1 MTSTPSHKARTLAF
15 IVAGALSLTLMPLHG
30 ARASVTSSS
39 WVPKDPPSI
48 YQINA
53 GQNAVGRR
61 DAQSEI
67 CTTDSQLDCL
77 ESVEAFINNAWVKG
91 ILTGRQGYINEKD
104 LGTSEWKIPGLI
116 NEDTKDLVEVRNEIR
131 YNGNIVHNVDI
142 IATSIDGYRRPWES
156 GLTSPNCAK
165 INGSCVRYGNLQE
178 NIPFRVTYRSSWVLP
193 TALSSKLSD
202 TKLTV
207 EKLPQ
212 SGATRITI
220 EGTPME
226 YVGVADN
233 ADVARPDGIGAW
245 VSREFMAG
253 MIDGRFYQR
262 IKSDCI
268 EQPTLTVSNN
278 AYGYALPEFTDG
290 KLDLMVESTH
300 FRPNGVDKHLGIY
313 EAFIP
318 FETARCL
325 WGSTITA
332 DSVFEVNVLNPD
344 TGARKAVTPS
354 FTVTDE
360 GFFIS
365 ARDFTYSKPT
375 IRVTPKPRPGK
386 PTRVTVL
393 ASRKTLSTS
402 FTRVT
407 STKYS
412 VTATKAGVSKKL
424 RCSTTKTR
432 VNCSVRNLA
441 KGTWRLSITPT
452 KNKVKGIAYTKRV
465 KIK

>member
-1 MTSTPSHKARTLAF
+1 
-15 IVAGALSLTLMPLHG
+15 
-30 ARASVTSSS
+30 
-39 WVPKDPPSI
+39 
-48 YQINA
+48 
-53 GQNAVGRR
+53 
-61 DAQSEI
+61 
-67 CTTDSQLDCL
+67 
-77 ESVEAFINNAWVKG
+77 
-91 ILTGRQGYINEKD
+91 LTG
-104 LGTSEWKIPGLI
+104 S
-116 NEDTKDLVEVRNEIR
+116 
-131 YNGNIVHNVDI
+131 
-142 IATSIDGYRRPWES
+142 
-156 GLTSPNCAK
+156 
-165 INGSCVRYGNLQE
+165 
-178 NIPFRVTYRSSWVLP
+178 
-193 TALSSKLSD
+193 
-202 TKLTV
+202 KLTV

-212 SGATRITI
+212 SGATQITI
-220 EGTPME
+220 EGTPMTG
-226 YVGVADN
+226 VGVANGEDL
-233 ADVARPDGIGAW
+233 VRPDGRGAW
-245 VSREFMAG
+245 ISRSFSAG

-268 EQPTLTVSNN
+268 EQPTMTVAHN
-278 AYGYALPEFTDG
+278 AYGYALPEFADG
-290 KLDLMVESTH
+290 KLDLKVQAPH
-300 FRPNGVDKHLGIY
+300 LRPDGIDKHLGIY

-375 IRVTPKPRPGK
+375 IRVTPKPRPKK
-386 PTRVTVL
+386 PTQVTVL

-412 VTATKAGVSKKL
+412 VTATKGSVSKKL
-424 RCSTTKTR
+424 RCSRTKTR

-441 KGTWRLSITPT
+441 RGTWRLSITPT

-465 KIK
+465 RIR

>member
-1 MTSTPSHKARTLAF
+1 MTSTPSHKVRTFAF
-15 IVAGALSLTLMPLHG
+15 ITAAAVSLVLIPLQG
-30 ARASVTSSS
+30 ARASVKSSS

-53 GQNAVGRR
+53 WPNVVNRR

-67 CTTDSQLDCL
+67 CTTDAQLDCL
-77 ESVEAFINNAWVKG
+77 ESVEAFIDNAWVKG
-91 ILTGRQGYINEKD
+91 ILTGREGYINENV
-104 LGTSEWKIPGLI
+104 LGTSEWRIAGLV
-116 NEDTKDLVEVRNEIR
+116 NEDTKDLVEVRNQIS
-131 YNGNIVHNVDI
+131 YNGNIVHSIDI
-142 IATSIDGYRRPWES
+142 IATSIDNYRRPWES
-156 GLTSPNCAK
+156 GLTSPDCAR
-165 INGSCVRYGNLQE
+165 IGESCVRYGNLQE

-193 TALSSKLSD
+193 TALSSKLSN

-212 SGATRITI
+212 SGATRVTI
-220 EGTPME
+220 EGTPLE

-245 VSREFMAG
+245 ISREFMAG

-262 IKSDCI
+262 IKRDCI

-278 AYGYALPEFTDG
+278 AYGYALPEFADG

-300 FRPNGVDKHLGIY
+300 FRPNGIDKHLGIY

-318 FETARCL
+318 FEMAQCL

-344 TGARKAVTPS
+344 TGERKAVTPS

-402 FTRVT
+402 FPRVT
-407 STKYS
+407 GTKYS

-424 RCSTTKTR
+424 KCSRTKTR

-441 KGTWRLSITPT
+441 KGTWRLSVIPT
-452 KNKVKGIAYTKRV
+452 KNQVKGIAYTKRV

>member
-1 MTSTPSHKARTLAF
+1 MTSTTSHKVRTFAF
-15 IVAGALSLTLMPLHG
+15 ITATALSLALIPLQG
-30 ARASVTSSS
+30 ARASVKSSS

-53 GQNAVGRR
+53 APGIPWREDLQT
-61 DAQSEI
+61 DI
-67 CTTDSQLDCL
+67 CTTDTQLDCL
-77 ESVEAFINNAWVKG
+77 ESVEAFIDNAWVKG
-91 ILTGRQGYINEKD
+91 TLTGRNGFGD
-104 LGTSEWKIPGLI
+104 TSEWKIPGLV
-116 NEDTKDLVEVRNEIR
+116 NEDTKDLVEVKNLIG
-131 YNGNIVHNVDI
+131 YNGNVLHGIDI
-142 IATSIDGYRRPWES
+142 FSTSIDGFRPPWES
-156 GLTSPNCAK
+156 GLTSPNCFK
-165 INGSCVRYGNLQE
+165 IDGSCVRYGNLQE
-178 NIPFRVTYRSSWVLP
+178 NIPFRATHRSSWVLP
-193 TALSSKLSD
+193 TAFSSNLTGS
-202 TKLTV
+202 KLTV

-212 SGATRITI
+212 SGATRVTI
-220 EGTPME
+220 EGTPMTG
-226 YVGVADN
+226 VGVANDE
-233 ADVARPDGIGAW
+233 DLIRPDGRGAW
-245 VSREFMAG
+245 ISRNFSAG
-253 MIDGRFYQR
+253 MVDGRFYQR

-268 EQPTLTVSNN
+268 EKPTMTVAHN
-278 AYGYALPEFTDG
+278 AYGYTLPEFADG
-290 KLDLMVESTH
+290 KLDLKVQAPH
-300 FRPNGVDKHLGIY
+300 LRPNGIDKHLGIY

-318 FETARCL
+318 FEMAQCL

-375 IRVTPKPRPGK
+375 IRVTPKPRPKK
-386 PTRVTVL
+386 PTRVTVS

-407 STKYS
+407 GTKYR

-441 KGTWRLSITPT
+441 RGTWRLSVIPI